1 MWGSLGRGEV
11 FLGVRCV
18 RGGAC
23 ARSHA
28 CTLVRAR
35 SVRRILVADEHMHAA
50 YSQATPRVR
59 KLRLGRSGCSRGWA
73 RRFEEQVQAAGE
85 ALRHAEDELM
95 QNLGAQQKAIA
106 YDAKWRERASS
117 AMQR

>member
-1 MWGSLGRGEV
+1 VGLSRA
-11 FLGVRCV
+11 
-18 RGGAC
+18 RGGLPGRALC
-23 ARSHA
+23 ARWGMRSLACLHA
-28 CTLVRAR
+28 LYAKSWALTSMCML
-35 SVRRILVADEHMHAA
+35 LN
-50 YSQATPRVR
+50 SQATPRAR

>member
-1 MWGSLGRGEV
+1 MLARVGEN
-11 FLGVRCV
+11 
-18 RGGAC
+18 
-23 ARSHA
+23 
-28 CTLVRAR
+28 
-35 SVRRILVADEHMHAA
+35 I
-50 YSQATPRVR
+50 
-59 KLRLGRSGCSRGWA
+59 
-73 RRFEEQVQAAGE
+73 EEQVQAAGE